1 MTAER
6 SVVFETE
13 RLIVRIATEDDVAL
27 FHALWT
33 NPQVMTHV
41 GFPHGIPI
49 TLKEMKARPFRKSE
63 SPFDCHLVV
72 ELKATGEAIG
82 EAKLASPDEEGTAG
96 PDCKL
101 LPEFWGHK
109 YGQEAWRALVDYEFT
124 HTDCEVVVG
133 FPNVENIASIKMQAA
148 AGAVRTG
155 EDVYEFPESMQE
167 YTTPVHCYIYK
178 ITRAEWERQRLH
190 R

>member
-1 MTAER
+1 MSPER
-6 SVVFETE
+6 RLVFETE

-33 NPQVMTHV
+33 NPQVMTYV
-41 GFPHGIPI
+41 GFPQGIPL
-49 TLKEMKARPFRKSE
+49 TLKGMKARPLKISE

-72 ELKATGEAIG
+72 ELKETGRAIG
-82 EAKLASPDEEGTAG
+82 ESKLASPDEEGIAG
-96 PDCKL
+96 PDLKL

-109 YGQEAWRALVDYEFT
+109 YGQEAWRARVDYEFT
-124 HTDCEVVVG
+124 HTDCAVVLG
-133 FPNVENIASIKMQAA
+133 TPNVENIASIKTQEA

-155 EDVYEFPESMQE
+155 EDLYEFPESMQA

-178 ITRAEWERQRLH
+178 ITRANWEGRRAT
-190 R
+190 